1 MQPTY
6 PLPDLIARRCEELGL
21 TRMQLLRRMGYANV
35 TKGLRR
41 LTAIEQGDLRCA
53 DQFHGP
59 LAMALEIPPEVV
71 EDAFAATRAALDAA
85 AEAGYRE
92 AFQPHGVILTE
103 RSVPSPIF
111 VAAFMGV
118 DRLLRIRLDTDAHP
132 TPSANRHASACH
144 WMVECPDSA
153 GSSGMWSIT
162 VRTRR
167 FNSTSRGTRS
177 RASGGRSAWVRR
189 RYASEGEWYLY
200 AP

>member
-41 LTAIEQGDLRCA
+41 LTAIEQGDLRRA

-59 LAMALEIPPEVV
+59 LAMALEIPSEVV
-71 EDAFAATRAALDAA
+71 EDAFAATRAALAAEEDAA
-85 AEAGYRE
+85 YRE
-92 AFQPHGVILTE
+92 GFRPHALLLTE

-118 DRLLRIRLDTDAHP
+118 ERLLRLHLDIDAAPGTFCRQARERLP
-132 TPSANRHASACH
+132 
-144 WMVECPDSA
+144 PDGGVPA
-153 GSSGMWSIT
+153 SSGMWSIT
-162 VRTRR
+162 ARMKRC
-167 FNSTSRGTRS
+167 NST
-177 RASGGRSAWVRR
+177 
-189 RYASEGEWYLY
+189 
-200 AP
+200 